1 VGLPWDIEVRK
12 SLVMD
17 MVEEMLAGDV
27 LSLARLITKVERD
40 GTDVPQIMKQVYPRL
55 GKAYCIGI
63 TGPPGAGKST
73 VVDRLTALMR
83 QRGFTVGIIAADPTS
98 PFTGGAVLG
107 DRIRM
112 QQHYLDEGVFIRSMA
127 TRGSHGGLPRATG
140 GVIKLLSAFGKDFVL
155 VESVGVGQTE
165 LDIMQNADTVVVVL
179 VPDSGD
185 AIQTMKAG
193 LFEIADIFAVNKSD
207 HAGADKLVAELRT
220 MVQLRSEERWWQV
233 PVVATEAINDVGIG
247 ELYGQVEKHRQVLE
261 ETGRLSQ
268 RRQEQRRR
276 EFLEIVERRISG
288 ELLKMV
294 ERDEE
299 LGRHMAMV
307 EAGEVDPYS
316 AADEILRPKTLLA
329 SWSRQLAERR
339 SVD

>member
-1 VGLPWDIEVRK
+1 MEKRK
-12 SLVMD
+12 SAVMD

-40 GTDVPQIMKQVYPRL
+40 GADVPRIMKQVYPHL
-55 GKAYCIGI
+55 GKSYCIGI

-73 VVDRLTALMR
+73 VVDRLTAVMR

-140 GVIKLLSAFGKDFVL
+140 GVIKLMGAFGKDFVL

-185 AIQTMKAG
+185 AVQTMKAG
-193 LFEIADIFAVNKSD
+193 LFEIADIFAVNKAD
-207 HAGADKLVAELRT
+207 RPGADKLVAELRT
-220 MVQLRSEERWWQV
+220 MIQLRSEESFWQV
-233 PVVATEAINDVGIG
+233 PVVVTEAINDVGIG
-247 ELYGQVEKHRQVLE
+247 ELYGQVEKHRQILE
-261 ETGRLSQ
+261 ETGQILQ
-268 RRQEQRRR
+268 RRQERRRR
-276 EFLEIVERRISG
+276 EFLEIVERRVSDR
-288 ELLKMV
+288 LLKMV
-294 ERDEE
+294 ERDDE

-316 AADEILRPKTLLA
+316 AADEILRPKTFLA
-329 SWSRQLAERR
+329 NWSRQLAEGR
-339 SVD
+339 SED